1 MDLGAGSQS
10 PVPATKSCD
19 PRMATARN
27 PDSDGQAEVKS
38 ELSVLDAKPLKP
50 LVETRELAAAV
61 EQTMLPAGP
70 RRMRFRI
77 YIQAQRVARLAV
89 GRTRLVGAPVRHED
103 RDFVIVR
110 VDSFL
115 HRTILQAGRGYSEAP
130 PAIQSRSPCDTPSP
144 RLRQGCPGK
153 IAGPSFRTLAS

>member
-1 MDLGAGSQS
+1 
-10 PVPATKSCD
+10 
-19 PRMATARN
+19 MATAR
-27 PDSDGQAEVKS
+27 DLGSDRQAKVKS
-38 ELSVLDAKPLKP
+38 RPSGLDAKALEA
-50 LVETRELAAAV
+50 LVETGELAAAV

-70 RRMRFRI
+70 CGMRFRI

-89 GRTRLVGAPVRHED
+89 GRTRFVGVPVRHQD

-130 PAIQSRSPCDTPSP
+130 PPAQFRSPCDTPSP

-153 IAGPSFRTLAS
+153 LQDHLSERLLAKFSANDV